1 MRQAEREEK
10 KKATDVKQVK
20 RDDTWHKIS
29 PNYNTTFPPTRAAL
43 YFPKPVEGWAT
54 IDNCKDEGWTVGIKL
69 LVDIKDY
76 TSLLELQEDAVKLG
90 MTIDQVMTLLK
101 DQLENCSAT
110 ICIESDI
117 NKNTAIQKVANKM
130 KFIMGGSVV
139 SHSLHQNTKPVIA
152 SHANYG

>member
-1 MRQAEREEK
+1 MKQAKREEKKKATDAKQAEKKKATDVKQAEK

-101 DQLENCSAT
+101 DQLENCLAT

-117 NKNTAIQKVANKM
+117 NKNTAIQK
-130 KFIMGGSVV
+130 F
-139 SHSLHQNTKPVIA
+139 QTK
-152 SHANYG
+152 